1 MTLETVLADHD
12 GKDYARRVLEA
23 TEVWRRSELVR
34 EAGDKWVTWA
44 DKSHEAGEAF
54 LAAYDGAGAPR

>member
-1 MTLETVLADHD
+1 
-12 GKDYARRVLEA
+12 
-23 TEVWRRSELVR
+23 
-34 EAGDKWVTWA
+34 VTWA

>member
-23 TEVWRRSELVR
+23 TEVCFRPGTDRFPMDNAIRQAEMSHKDVY
-34 EAGDKWVTWA
+34 GKVTRPV
-44 DKSHEAGEAF
+44 DQ
-54 LAAYDGAGAPR
+54 P